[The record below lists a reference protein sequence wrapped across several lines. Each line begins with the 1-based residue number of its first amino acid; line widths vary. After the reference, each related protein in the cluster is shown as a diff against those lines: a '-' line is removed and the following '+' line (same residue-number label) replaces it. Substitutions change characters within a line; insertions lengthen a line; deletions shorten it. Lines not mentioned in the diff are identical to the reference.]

1 MWQGKLTAGYVRG
14 ELALALGLGMPSAK
28 FQVKSFQLAPTGHM
42 LQNSQINFT
51 SCETFHAFEM
61 QMKCARLLTS
71 SPRKLAEERGH
82 SGKWKCRWQMKMPME
97 VETEVA
103 VKVELQLELKAK
115 AAAQAQS

>member
-1 MWQGKLTAGYVRG
+1 MAGLVNGKWQMENGYG
-14 ELALALGLGMPSAK
+14 DASAK

-71 SPRKLAEERGH
+71 PRPEGAKVENGN
-82 SGKWKCRWQMKMPME
+82 GGMGKCRWQMKMPM
-97 VETEVA
+97 
-103 VKVELQLELKAK
+103 
-115 AAAQAQS
+115 